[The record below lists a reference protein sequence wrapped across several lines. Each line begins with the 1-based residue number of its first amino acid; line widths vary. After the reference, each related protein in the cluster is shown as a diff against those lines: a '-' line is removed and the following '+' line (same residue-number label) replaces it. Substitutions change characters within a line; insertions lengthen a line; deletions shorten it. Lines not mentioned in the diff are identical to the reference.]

1 MSGDGPHTRDETV
14 HAAVKPAGDA
24 RSFAPQSQ
32 AARFRRRVRVRWI
45 GFALMCVCLGAIT
58 TLLVSCAIQLWAPP
72 PNFPHQSRSAWR
84 LSDENQGEPGGLIVL
99 YELQERDRRL
109 GQAVMISCSFRDK
122 PTLLNADEES
132 ESVIPAWAER
142 EFRRAFRTLET
153 PPKSDGPMPTNVDV
167 PRNRLMVSTPPSC
180 SINGFG
186 WPFIATSV
194 YHAIDTTPQP
204 SGQMF
209 TIRNNGLSIPKSLAD
224 RLRTQQ
230 DTLAISPVWPGSVIN
245 TLFYATLFATPAP
258 LLHWHT
264 RRNRRRAGHCVNC
277 NYNLS
282 GLATGAACPECG
294 ASTPLPKSPTLS
306 PR

>member
-1 MSGDGPHTRDETV
+1 MSGDGPRTRETAEQTERTPLAGA
-14 HAAVKPAGDA
+14 AAVSSMS
-24 RSFAPQSQ
+24 R
-32 AARFRRRVRVRWI
+32 AAQFRRRVRARWI
-45 GFALMCVCLGAIT
+45 AFALMCVCVGAVT

-72 PNFPHQSRSAWR
+72 PNFPHPARSAWR
-84 LSDENQGEPGGLIVL
+84 LSDETQGEPAGLIVL

-109 GQAVMISCSFRDK
+109 GQAVVISCSFRDK

-132 ESVIPAWAER
+132 ESVIPAWAEH

-153 PPKSDGPMPTNVDV
+153 PPKSDGPMPSNRDNL
-167 PRNRLMVSTPPSC
+167 RNSMMVSTPPSC

-204 SGQMF
+204 SGQLF
-209 TIRNNGLSIPKSLAD
+209 TIRTNGLSLPKSIAD
-224 RLRTQQ
+224 RLRTQE
-230 DTLAISPVWPGSVIN
+230 DTLAISPVWPGFALN

-264 RRNRRRAGHCVNC
+264 RRNRRRAGHCEKC
-277 NYNLS
+277 NYNLA
-282 GLATGAACPECG
+282 GLASGAACPECG
-294 ASTPLPKSPTLS
+294 ASSAPSRVKAQTP
-306 PR
+306 